1 MRYFVL
7 FCVSSVLSLSI
18 LSGCSTTVTID
29 GGKYAIPVDW
39 IELPLRRAKKYEK
52 MMFIGK
58 TPPEFE
64 IGISDYG
71 LIGLYSVLDAP
82 RVFPEDLRGMAGHLF
97 VPLYYSREKYIIV
110 RTGVKEEFGT
120 YTPVFVRE
128 RKKGSVFLKID
139 AYYNCYFKYYNREEK
154 EKKWLLI
161 AEIPEKE
168 AIMPKGMGRDEL
180 VVIFDEK
187 GLFVRRPL
195 DRRFRGYKWPDNNV
209 VYPSLQLN
217 GNLDECNGYNGL
229 E

>member
-1 MRYFVL
+1 MRQFVL
-7 FCVSSVLSLSI
+7 FCFFVTLSI
-18 LSGCSTTVTID
+18 SIISGCSTTVPID
-29 GGKYAIPVDW
+29 GGKYDIPVDW
-39 IELPLRRAKKYEK
+39 IKLPLRRVKQYDK
-52 MMFIGK
+52 MLLLGK

-64 IGISDYG
+64 ILDSDNG

-82 RVFPEDLRGMAGHLF
+82 SVSAYDLRGMAGHLF

-139 AYYNCYFKYYNREEK
+139 AYYNRYFKYYNREEK